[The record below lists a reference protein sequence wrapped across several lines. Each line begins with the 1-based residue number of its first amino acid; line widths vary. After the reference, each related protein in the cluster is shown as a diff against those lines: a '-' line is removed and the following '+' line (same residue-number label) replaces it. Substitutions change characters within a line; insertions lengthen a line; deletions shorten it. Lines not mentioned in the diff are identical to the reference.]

1 MSLNEMVLLVG
12 NNVKMIAF
20 NKFCLIKLFRF
31 NLELK
36 RYSDHSYAFFPDLI
50 SFYLKVIFVTYK

>member
-1 MSLNEMVLLVG
+1 MVLLVG